1 MLIARRLRGVR
12 LGKQRMSATAL
23 GVTLS
28 ESKFHSGWTVGG
40 GAEWAFA
47 GQWSAKAEYMFAR
60 YDSETYLAGLL
71 APGVKLGADVH
82 TLKAGINYRF
92 NWGARS

>member
-1 MLIARRLRGVR
+1 M
-12 LGKQRMSATAL
+12 GKQRMSATAL

-28 ESKFHSGWTVGG
+28 QSKFHSGWTVGG

-82 TLKAGINYRF
+82 TLKAGIN
-92 NWGARS
+92 